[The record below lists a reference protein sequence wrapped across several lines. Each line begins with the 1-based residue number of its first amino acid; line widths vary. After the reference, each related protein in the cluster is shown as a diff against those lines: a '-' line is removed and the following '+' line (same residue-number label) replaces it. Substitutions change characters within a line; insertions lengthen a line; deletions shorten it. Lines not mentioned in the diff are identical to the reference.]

1 MLSVNEL
8 INERSKITNLSLLN
22 DGTIAYSTEYHGAK
36 LLNNEE
42 HKTILKLMNKEL
54 RSNTTAI
61 CFNYDATLLAFAN
74 NNVINILSLKT
85 KKIIKSIKTA
95 KESIVMLTFC
105 SDYIIAGTQ
114 NGRVLQYRYDNSA
127 LLARVCSFPYLQK
140 SVSQNYVSSFAVHE
154 NYLACSGAGGA
165 LFVID
170 IYAQAD
176 KKVLLEQGERINALC
191 FIDEHTLVS
200 GNTRGSV
207 LIHDLHTKEVVKKID
222 APFKNIRQIQ
232 KMPNPQF
239 IALSGDENY
248 IAIADINKAKII
260 HSKYIEFK
268 STVNKM
274 LLTNAKSLL
283 IALSN
288 HKILKI
294 NLPSTDQL
302 RRHLIANEIQEAYE
316 LVEDEPMLHKT
327 KEYEI
332 LEKRYN
338 SLYKEALAALI
349 NQHKTLARKT
359 LSIVQ
364 DVHSKRDDI
373 SKLFAAFE
381 EYNRFKVI
389 YLEKKYT
396 VAYAMCEKYTP
407 LKQTPLYLKMEE
419 NFKENFINAQRHI
432 FMGKDVNAKAL
443 LNAYITIVSKRP
455 IIKLLL
461 QRDKNFINFLNAIK
475 NKNFQTIEEL
485 IALHPIFA
493 NTPTYVVLS
502 QTIEKNINRIDIL
515 INEGKLSRAK
525 ELLLKFKN
533 TTSLNKELKRLYTNL
548 DYMQKL
554 TKAYEKNDFKS
565 CYELLDTHHQLNITP
580 LGIILNK
587 HWAKLM
593 RRCEDY
599 ALKANPK
606 GIKETLDSLLLIDT
620 RKGKIGDLLRVSFQS
635 KIKAYLS
642 KKGFGGAQNIIYSYI
657 DIFGLD
663 SEIKSLMRTYEVMSK
678 RKLAITQQEQNEDRD
693 KWVKSEFITDLALD

>member
-1 MLSVNEL
+1 MLTMNEL
-8 INERSKITNLSLLN
+8 INERSEITNLSLLDN
-22 DGTIAYSTEYHGAK
+22 NIAYCTQYHGAK
-36 LLNNEE
+36 LLDNQE
-42 HKTILKLMNKEL
+42 HKTVLKLMHKEL
-54 RSNTTAI
+54 RANTTAV
-61 CFNYDATLLAFAN
+61 CFNPDATLLAFAN
-74 NNVINILSLKT
+74 GNIINILHLNT
-85 KKIIKSIKTA
+85 KKIIKSIKTSN
-95 KESIVMLTFC
+95 ESIIMLTFC
-105 SDYIIAGTQ
+105 AEYIIAGSQ
-114 NGRVLQYRYDNSA
+114 NGRVLQYRHDNSA
-127 LLARVCSFPYLQK
+127 LLARVCSFPYIQRTA
-140 SVSQNYVSSFAVHE
+140 SQNFVSAFAVHG
-154 NYLACSGAGGA
+154 NYLACSGYGGA
-165 LFVID
+165 LFVLD
-170 IYAQAD
+170 IYAQAT

-191 FIDEHTLVS
+191 FIDEHHLISANNNGTVLV
-200 GNTRGSV
+200 
-207 LIHDLHTKEVVKKID
+207 HDLHMQEVNKKID

-248 IAIADINKAKII
+248 VAIADINKAKII

-274 LLTNAKSLL
+274 LLTNDESLL
-283 IALSN
+283 VALSN
-288 HKILKI
+288 HKILKV
-294 NLPSTDQL
+294 NLPSTNQL
-302 RRHLIANEIQEAYE
+302 RIHLIANEIQEAYE

-338 SLYKEALAALI
+338 SLYKEALAALM
-349 NQHKTLARKT
+349 NQNKTLARKT

-389 YLEKKYT
+389 YLEKKYA
-396 VAYAMCEKYTP
+396 VAYAMCEKYP
-407 LKQTPLYLKMEE
+407 ALKQTPLYLKMEE

-475 NKNFQTIEEL
+475 NKNFQVLEEL
-485 IALHPIFA
+485 IIQHPIFA
-493 NTPTYVVLS
+493 STPTYVALS
-502 QTIEKNINRIDIL
+502 QTIEKNISRIDIL

-533 TTSLNKELKRLYTNL
+533 TSSLNKELKRLYTNL

-663 SEIKSLMRTYEVMSK
+663 NEIKSLMRTYEVMSK
-678 RKLAITQQEQNEDRD
+678 RKLAITQQEQHEDRD
-693 KWVKSEFITDLALD
+693 KWVKSEFITDLASD